1 MLRFLRHAALA
12 LAVVAA
18 PAFAQEAPDA
28 LIKRVT
34 TEVIDIIK
42 NDKAIQS
49 GDTRRAVELIEQR
62 VLPNFDFQRMTALAA
77 GREWRNATPDQKT
90 QLAREFQTLLVRSY
104 SNALTQYKNQ
114 TIDFKPLRMQASD
127 TEVVV
132 RTEVRQAGAK
142 PIGIDYDLEKVNN
155 GWKVFDVTVAEVSL
169 VTNYRDTFAQEI
181 KAGGIDGLI
190 KSLRTKNEQLAAKQ
204 GDASKK

>member
-1 MLRFLRHAALA
+1 MFRFLRYAALA

-34 TEVIDIIK
+34 GEVIDIIK

-49 GDTRRAVELIEQR
+49 GDTRRAVELIEQK

-127 TEVVV
+127 TEVTV
-132 RTEVRQAGAK
+132 RTEVRQPGAK
-142 PIGIDYDLEKVNN
+142 PIGIDYDLEKIDG
-155 GWKVFDVTVAEVSL
+155 GWKVFDVIVAEVSL

-204 GDASKK
+204 GDAGKK